1 MPGRRL
7 GGSSGEYEA
16 RSVFRLAFDASHLDN
31 CLPASLEVLPLVD
44 SALLIEWRPFFLMVA
59 GASASLAGLLFV
71 GLSLHV
77 RHITTLPLYRY
88 RARLSLTAIM
98 LILIIASVV
107 IVPRQ
112 SAQQLALTEAFP
124 LTATIIMLGA
134 GLVELGRLNDG
145 ARRPYVIRTII
156 ALGISLVL
164 VVGDVLIAMDRAAG
178 VQILALC
185 CLVFLAWMLF
195 NAWALV
201 IGLADE
207 TTGQELRQPR

>member
-1 MPGRRL
+1 M
-7 GGSSGEYEA
+7 
-16 RSVFRLAFDASHLDN
+16 
-31 CLPASLEVLPLVD
+31 VD